1 MEMSLQKV
9 TGFVEANGTSFYYE
23 ACGAGEA
30 LLLIHGLNLDTRM
43 WSEQLAAFSER
54 YRVISF
60 DLRGMGRT
68 PNSEGPF
75 TLYDDARAVLQ
86 GLGIAEAHVI
96 GHSFGSVV
104 AQELVLAYPEMVK
117 SLVLV
122 SPTLT
127 GYPRSERRMQDFAR
141 FVEMYETGTKEETVE
156 MSARMWFDGP
166 GQETREESLAARA
179 NYVRMTAHAYDLP
192 QLKNQPAWLSPP
204 PIERLEEIEVPAL
217 VIAGQKDYDDFQKM
231 ADTLAERMANA
242 EKVLLPD
249 SAHLPPMDQP
259 AECNR
264 LVLAFLDRVGR
275 K

>member
-1 MEMSLQKV
+1 MGKTSGRAE
-9 TGFVEANGTSFYYE
+9 GFIEANGTSFYYE
-23 ACGAGEA
+23 ACGEGEP

-43 WSEQLAAFSER
+43 WAEQLSAFSER

-60 DLRGMGRT
+60 DLRGMGQT
-68 PNSEGPF
+68 PNAEEPF

-86 GLGIAEAHVI
+86 GLGIAAAHIV

-141 FVEMYETGTKEETVE
+141 FVEIYETGTKEETVE

-166 GQETREESLAARA
+166 GQAARDESQQA
-179 NYVRMTAHAYDLP
+179 RAKYLQMTAHAYDLP
-192 QLKNQPAWLSPP
+192 QLKNPPLWLAPP
-204 PIERLEEIEVPAL
+204 PIERLEEIAVPTL
-217 VIAGQKDYDDFQKM
+217 VIAGQKDYEDFQKM
-231 ADTLAERMANA
+231 AEELEARIPNA
-242 EKVLLPD
+242 EKILLPD
-249 SAHLPPMDQP
+249 SAHLPPMDQAP
-259 AECNR
+259 VFNR
-264 LVLAFLDRVGR
+264 IVLSFLEQARQ
-275 K
+275 